1 MNRFDRRTLL
11 RNSGLV
17 AASLTLRGKAFAWAD
32 GAPMATTTAGKI
44 SGVVEDGINVFKGV
58 PYGGDTAKTRFMAPV
73 AATPWTGVKEC
84 VAFTTMAP
92 QLVAARAG
100 GPRPAAPAT
109 NSPTGSAPTSSS
121 GVPGAP
127 RDQGVQSEDCLHLN
141 VFTPGLRDGK
151 KRPVLCYFHGGA
163 YNNGTVNSDLYD
175 GKRLCHRGDVVVVT
189 VNHRLNAFG
198 YMYLGDLSPAYKDS
212 GNAGQLDLVLAL
224 KWIKENAVEFGGDPS
239 RVLIFGQSG
248 GGAKC
253 AALMATPVAK
263 GLFHRVMTM
272 SGQQIKGASIEIAS
286 GRTAT
291 VLEKMGV
298 GGLKGKELVAKINS
312 LTMEQIQDG
321 ARAVSSDWLPVVDN
335 VILSRNPFDPDAP
348 SLSEMVPMMLGN
360 THDETGA
367 VNGPANMTWEQ
378 ATEAVSRGIP
388 DYLGPVAAQEAV
400 DVFRKAE
407 PTYTPQQVARAVGT
421 AFRAWAGQ
429 RMEAERRAAN
439 PKSQP
444 RTWVYQMDFKGADG
458 WATHTIDIPFMFDN
472 IALAQRQVGSEPEH
486 LAQANELAAIMSQML
501 ITYGRTGNPN
511 GDDKAKTPTQDGKLP
526 YWPAYDLKNR
536 ATMLWQT
543 KPRVENDPRGAE
555 RVEAEKSHYHQAG
568 TPLP

>member
-1 MNRFDRRTLL
+1 MERFDRRTVL
-11 RNSGLV
+11 RVSGL
-17 AASLTLRGKAFAWAD
+17 AAAGLALRTKAWAWAD
-32 GAPMATTTAGKI
+32 GSGPVAKTAAGRV
-44 SGVVEDGINVFKGV
+44 SGVVEDGINVFRSI

-73 AATPWTGVKEC
+73 PPAPWASVLGCT
-84 VAFTTMAP
+84 AFTTMAP
-92 QLVAARAG
+92 QLVPARTG
-100 GPRPAAPAT
+100 GPRPAAANAPAG
-109 NSPTGSAPTSSS
+109 NMPTSSS

-127 RDQGVQSEDCLHLN
+127 RDVGVQSEDCLHLN
-141 VFTPGLRDGK
+141 VFTPALRDGK

-198 YMYLGDLSPAYKDS
+198 YLYLGDLAPDYKDS

-224 KWIKENAVEFGGDPS
+224 KWIRENVAEFGGDPT

-253 AALMATPVAK
+253 AALMATPVAH

-272 SGQQIKGASIEIAS
+272 SGQQVKGASIEIAS
-286 GRTAT
+286 DRAKT
-291 VLEKMGV
+291 VLEKLGA
-298 GGLKGKELVAKINS
+298 GGLKGSELVAKLNS

-321 ARAVSSDWLPVVDN
+321 ARSVSSDWLPVVDG
-335 VILSRNPFDPDAP
+335 VILPRNPFDPDAP
-348 SLSEMVPMMLGN
+348 PLSEMVPMMLGN
-360 THDETGA
+360 THDETGI
-367 VNGPANMTWEQ
+367 VRGPANMTWEQ
-378 ATEAVSRGIP
+378 APAALDAAVH
-388 DYLGPVAAQEAV
+388 DYLPPVTAEDAIAA
-400 DVFRKAE
+400 FRKAD
-407 PTYTPQQVARAVGT
+407 PTYTPFQVTRAAAT

-444 RTWVYQMDFKGADG
+444 HTWVYQMDFQGADG

-472 IALAQRQVGSEPEH
+472 IAIAQRQLGSEPEH
-486 LAQANELAAIMSQML
+486 LEQANALAAVMSQML
-501 ITYGRTGNPN
+501 ITYARTGNPN
-511 GDDKAKTPTQDGKLP
+511 GEDPGHKATQEGKLP

-536 ATMLWQT
+536 ATMLWEAV
-543 KPRVENDPRGAE
+543 PRVENDPRGAE
-555 RVEAEKSHYHQAG
+555 RRFAEQAHYHQAG
-568 TPLP
+568 TPMP